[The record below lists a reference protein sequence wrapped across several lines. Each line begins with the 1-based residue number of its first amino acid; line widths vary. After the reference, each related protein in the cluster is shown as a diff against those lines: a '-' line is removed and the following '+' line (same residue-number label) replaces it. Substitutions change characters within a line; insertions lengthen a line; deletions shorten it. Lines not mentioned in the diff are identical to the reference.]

1 MYKTLLLTALI
12 ASGMGAASA
21 PTFAQEA
28 GTTVLGIT
36 AIESTQVAMGWSVKK
51 SLLGRTVYNES
62 GAKVGRIEDLII
74 SPEKN
79 VSYVIVGAGGFIG
92 IGRHDVAIPVS
103 QIREKDGRML
113 MPGATKDI
121 VKSMPTFI
129 YASGDAERTKL
140 ISSAE
145 LDIAQAERRLVQ
157 LQDKA
162 AEAGADG
169 KAQVNMHVTS
179 IRLDLKSLQEKL
191 SILKS
196 AGTKRWKEFES
207 DVRSASDRLRKSLA
221 AAV

>member
-1 MYKTLLLTALI
+1 MYKTLVLTALI

-121 VKSMPTFI
+121 VKSMPTFT
-129 YASGDAERTKL
+129 YASGDAERNKL

-162 AEAGADG
+162 AAAGADV
-169 KAQVNMHVTS
+169 KAQVNMQVTS

-191 SILKS
+191 AILKS
-196 AGTKRWKEFES
+196 AGTKRWKEFET

>member
-1 MYKTLLLTALI
+1 MYKTLVLTALI

-121 VKSMPTFI
+121 VKSMPTFT

-162 AEAGADG
+162 AAAGADV
-169 KAQVNMHVTS
+169 KAQVNMQVTS

-191 SILKS
+191 AILKS
-196 AGTKRWKEFES
+196 AGTKRWKEFET